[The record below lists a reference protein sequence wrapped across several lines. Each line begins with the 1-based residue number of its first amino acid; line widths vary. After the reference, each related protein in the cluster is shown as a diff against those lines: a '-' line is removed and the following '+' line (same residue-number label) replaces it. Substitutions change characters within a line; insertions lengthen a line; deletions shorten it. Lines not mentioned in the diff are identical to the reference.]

1 MDTKKKSD
9 QMKRSEELRIGKK
22 IKQLRELKNFS
33 QEYMASNL
41 KMSVPGYGR
50 IERNEVD
57 VSIERANQIA
67 NVLGI
72 SLTELISFDEKYIFN
87 NYANNQN
94 AFVINSDLHQD
105 DQKALMELIDYLKQ
119 QLEAKDELIKE
130 LVLGKKNNK

>member
-1 MDTKKKSD
+1 MKNKS
-9 QMKRSEELRIGKK
+9 QELRIGKK
-22 IKQLRELKNFS
+22 IKQLRELKNYS
-33 QEYMASNL
+33 QDYMAKQL

-87 NYANNQN
+87 NYAQTTNGLI
-94 AFVINSDLHQD
+94 VNSEFHQED
-105 DQKALMELIDYLKQ
+105 KKALNELVEYLKK
-119 QLEAKDELIKE
+119 QLTEKDALIKE
-130 LVLGKKNNK
+130 LVLGRKKI

>member
-1 MDTKKKSD
+1 MDTQKKSD

-105 DQKALMELIDYLKQ
+105 DQKTLKELVDYLKQ
-119 QLEAKDELIKE
+119 QLVAKDELIKE
-130 LVLGKKNNK
+130 LVLGKKNMK

>member
-1 MDTKKKSD
+1 MNKKT
-9 QMKRSEELRIGKK
+9 EELRIGKK

-33 QEYMASNL
+33 QEYMATQL

-57 VSIERANQIA
+57 VSMERANQIA
-67 NVLGI
+67 SVLGI

-94 AFVINSDLHQD
+94 AFVINSELHQD
-105 DQKALMELIDYLKQ
+105 DKKALHDLIEYLKQ
-119 QLEAKDELIKE
+119 QLEAKDNLIKE
-130 LVLGKKNNK
+130 LVLGRKQTK

>member
-1 MDTKKKSD
+1 MNTKTKSD
-9 QMKRSEELRIGKK
+9 QMKRLDELRIGKK

-105 DQKALMELIDYLKQ
+105 DQKALKELVDYLKQ
-119 QLEAKDELIKE
+119 QLVAKDELIKE
-130 LVLGKKNNK
+130 LVLGKKNMK

>member
-1 MDTKKKSD
+1 MNTKTKSD
-9 QMKRSEELRIGKK
+9 QMKRSDELRIGKK

-94 AFVINSDLHQD
+94 AFVINSDLQQD
-105 DQKALMELIDYLKQ
+105 DQKALKELIDYLKQ
-119 QLEAKDELIKE
+119 QLEAKDILIKE
-130 LVLGKKNNK
+130 LVLGKKNSK

>member
-1 MDTKKKSD
+1 MHTKTKSD

-105 DQKALMELIDYLKQ
+105 DKKTLIELVDYLKT
-119 QLEAKDELIKE
+119 QLQSKDELIKE
-130 LVLGKKNNK
+130 LVLGKNIK

>member
-1 MDTKKKSD
+1 MDTQKKSD

-94 AFVINSDLHQD
+94 AFVINSDLQQD
-105 DQKALMELIDYLKQ
+105 DQKALKELIDYLKQ
-119 QLEAKDELIKE
+119 QLEAKDILIKE
-130 LVLGKKNNK
+130 LVLGKKNSK

>member
-1 MDTKKKSD
+1 MHTKTKSD

-33 QEYMASNL
+33 QEYMASHL

-94 AFVINSDLHQD
+94 AFVINSELHQD
-105 DQKALMELIDYLKQ
+105 DKKTLIELVDYLKQ
-119 QLEAKDELIKE
+119 QLKLKDELIKE
-130 LVLGKKNNK
+130 LVLGKKNIK

>member
-1 MDTKKKSD
+1 MHTKQKSNS
-9 QMKRSEELRIGKK
+9 MKSSEELRIGKK
-22 IKQLRELKNFS
+22 IKQLRELKNYS
-33 QEYMASNL
+33 QDYMASQL

-57 VSIERANQIA
+57 VSMERANQIA

-94 AFVINSDLHQD
+94 AFVINSELYQD
-105 DQKALMELIDYLKQ
+105 DKKTLMDLVDYLKQ
-119 QLEAKDELIKE
+119 QLEAKDALIKE
-130 LVLGKKNNK
+130 LVLGKKSK

>member
-9 QMKRSEELRIGKK
+9 QIKRSEELRIGKK

-94 AFVINSDLHQD
+94 AFVINSDLQQD
-105 DQKALMELIDYLKQ
+105 DQKALKELIDYLKQ
-119 QLEAKDELIKE
+119 QLEAKDILIKE
-130 LVLGKKNNK
+130 LVLGKKNSK

>member
-1 MDTKKKSD
+1 MHTKQKSNS
-9 QMKRSEELRIGKK
+9 MKSSEELRIGKK
-22 IKQLRELKNFS
+22 IKQLRELKNYS
-33 QEYMASNL
+33 QDYMASQL

-57 VSIERANQIA
+57 VSMERANQIA

-94 AFVINSDLHQD
+94 AFVINSELHQD
-105 DQKALMELIDYLKQ
+105 DKKTLMDLVDYLKQ
-119 QLEAKDELIKE
+119 QLEAKDALIKE
-130 LVLGKKNNK
+130 LVLGKKSK

>member
-1 MDTKKKSD
+1 MKKS
-9 QMKRSEELRIGKK
+9 EEIRIGKK

-33 QEYMASNL
+33 QEYMAAQL
-41 KMSVPGYGR
+41 KMSIPGYGR

-94 AFVINSDLHQD
+94 AFVINSELNQSDKVVLN
-105 DQKALMELIDYLKQ
+105 ELIDYLKKQ
-119 QLEAKDELIKE
+119 IEAKDAIIKE
-130 LVLGKKNNK
+130 LILDKRPKIKTPGK

>member
-1 MDTKKKSD
+1 MNTKTKSD
-9 QMKRSEELRIGKK
+9 QMKRSDELRIGKK

-105 DQKALMELIDYLKQ
+105 DQKTLKELVDYLKQ
-119 QLEAKDELIKE
+119 QLVAKDELIKE
-130 LVLGKKNNK
+130 LVLGKKNMK

>member
-1 MDTKKKSD
+1 MNTKQKTRQERNAED
-9 QMKRSEELRIGKK
+9 LRIGKK

-33 QEYMASNL
+33 QEYMASQL

-57 VSIERANQIA
+57 VSMERANQIA

-94 AFVINSDLHQD
+94 AFVINSELHQD
-105 DQKALMELIDYLKQ
+105 ENKTMKELIDYLKQ
-119 QLEAKDELIKE
+119 QLEAKDALIKE
-130 LVLGKKNNK
+130 LVLGKKGK